1 MSSKPLLECEDSNRD
16 DWTLTD
22 FKVSSLFSRKDVVEA
37 LKKFKSA
44 EIVRRGDWNVHC
56 SRCDNDDGIYYLVYN
71 KELDEIELVCPDCWF
86 KECFGELPKESKLF
100 GINIKVD
107 KRLKEGEFRIEKDSD
122 LE

>member
-1 MSSKPLLECEDSNRD
+1 MSESKYVLGKHEMIIGNEKALEFIDYND
-16 DWTLTD
+16 LK
-22 FKVSSLFSRKDVVEA
+22 FVVEA